1 VVQGDS
7 ASSIRIGVDCAG
19 NPSPPQGGIRVFW
32 DSEYRGAS
40 MWVTTSLSSVGS
52 HWNDEITSIRFE
64 GTGVSVVALYEDS
77 NFRGDCTTLWG
88 AVQPSGVVAGGT
100 GSLSG
105 SSVGN
110 DEVTSILIGS
120 PCR

>member
-1 VVQGDS
+1 
-7 ASSIRIGVDCAG
+7 
-19 NPSPPQGGIRVFW
+19 
-32 DSEYRGAS
+32 